1 MKSFET
7 ENYPEEPQTI
17 FDLEPDELDFLILF
31 RNLSLKNQ
39 KEVLKHLGIEI
50 E

>member
-1 MKSFET
+1 MIENNNKSK
-7 ENYPEEPQTI
+7 EPQTI
-17 FDLEPDELDFLILF
+17 FDLEPDELDLLILF
-31 RNLSLKNQ
+31 RKLSPENQ